1 MLDPALRIRNPR
13 SAAVTVQ
20 ILPAPFE
27 RAVRRRPVHLR
38 NLAPTLSAE
47 ANPPSVDVTLRGNR
61 EALNRVLA
69 DDVRAYIDLSGL
81 GVGDYM
87 LPPHADA
94 SQDAGVSRI
103 EPSNVKVR
111 ITSAKR

>member
-1 MLDPALRIRNPR
+1 M
-13 SAAVTVQ
+13 
-20 ILPAPFE
+20 
-27 RAVRRRPVHLR
+27 RRRPVHLN

-61 EALNRVLA
+61 EALNHVLA
-69 DDVRAYIDLSGL
+69 DDVTAYIDLSGL
-81 GVGDYM
+81 GVGDYS
-87 LPPHADA
+87 LPAHADA
-94 SQDAGVSRI
+94 SQDAGVARI